1 MAAILWLITRFMKTL
16 LVSFILLFSA
26 ASLPHA
32 GHHQTHEKL
41 DNNSVYSE
49 INQNYQSKIK
59 TTFENKCAA
68 CHSKEALSPWYAD
81 IPGLHT
87 FIENDRSE
95 AKTHLEISK
104 GFPFGGHGT
113 PEEDLLAIKETTDED
128 EMPPFRYTLFHPSSR
143 LTGEEKKTI
152 LFWVDESLQKIKSI
166 KTPGKTQ

>member
-1 MAAILWLITRFMKTL
+1 MRT
-16 LVSFILLFSA
+16 ILLIA
-26 ASLPHA
+26 ALTLGSISYSHQ
-32 GHHQTHEKL
+32 GHHHEGEIEHKKSESEPI
-41 DNNSVYSE
+41 NIKSIYSE

-59 TTFENKCAA
+59 IIFENKCAA
-68 CHSKEALSPWYAD
+68 CHSNEALSPWYAK

-143 LTGEEKKTI
+143 LTAEEKKTI
-152 LFWVDESLQKIKSI
+152 LFWVDESLQKIKSV
-166 KTPGKTQ
+166 KTPEKTQ